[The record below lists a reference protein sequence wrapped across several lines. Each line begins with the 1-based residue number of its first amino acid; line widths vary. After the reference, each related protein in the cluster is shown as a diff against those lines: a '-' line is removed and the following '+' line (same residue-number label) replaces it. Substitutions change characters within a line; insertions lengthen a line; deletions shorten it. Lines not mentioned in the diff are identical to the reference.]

1 MDATEGA
8 VRDVP
13 LPGGGRVEKIR
24 RMNRRRCLGVL
35 FVTAVLSTSCG
46 VVSSAAPLP
55 CLGGSE
61 RSVARM
67 WNERI
72 LDAIRRDT
80 PAPTVHARNLYHLS
94 AAMWDGWAAYDEGAT
109 GLFVDETLAFDEN
122 SRATT
127 ISYAAYT
134 VLTARYRN
142 AVGGFESIADFDAE
156 LTGQCLDIPGADGA
170 RLSDAARFGIEIGT
184 TILDASL
191 PDGSL
196 EQDRYVDLS
205 YEAVNPAL
213 VVADPGVGQL
223 VDPDRWQPLQ
233 LKQSISQNGQQQ
245 VSALQSFIGPQ
256 WGLVMPFALEQS
268 AIGLPI
274 DPGPPPLFAS
284 DPASFAEAAVEVIEY
299 QATLGTDESPVADR
313 SPTTRG
319 NNSLGFNDGTGYDR
333 NPVSGDVY
341 NSNPVT
347 DADFGRVVAEFWA
360 DGPSSETPPGHWNS
374 LANFV
379 SDHPSQEYQFRGEGE
394 PLERLEWDIKLY
406 LAMNGAVHDAAIAAW
421 GSKRYFDSSR
431 PITIIRYLGGLG
443 QSSEPDAA
451 SYHPDGLPLR
461 PGLIEL
467 VTAESAVD
475 RHVGLT
481 PGAIAIR
488 GWAGHEDLHENLDE
502 IAWIDATTWVPYQ
515 LDTFV
520 TPSFPGFVSGHSAF
534 SRAGAE
540 VLTAFTG
547 SEFFPGGLG
556 EWEAPIGWLHFDEG
570 PSQPVVLQWATYY
583 DAADQAGESRLY
595 GGIHIAADDI
605 EGRRIGAQVGLQ
617 AVERAFDLFG
627 ARGMEATR

>member
-1 MDATEGA
+1 
-8 VRDVP
+8 
-13 LPGGGRVEKIR
+13 
-24 RMNRRRCLGVL
+24 
-35 FVTAVLSTSCG
+35 
-46 VVSSAAPLP
+46 
-55 CLGGSE
+55 
-61 RSVARM
+61 
-67 WNERI
+67 
-72 LDAIRRDT
+72 
-80 PAPTVHARNLYHLS
+80 
-94 AAMWDGWAAYDEGAT
+94 
-109 GLFVDETLAFDEN
+109 
-122 SRATT
+122 
-127 ISYAAYT
+127 
-134 VLTARYRN
+134 
-142 AVGGFESIADFDAE
+142 
-156 LTGQCLDIPGADGA
+156 
-170 RLSDAARFGIEIGT
+170 
-184 TILDASL
+184 
-191 PDGSL
+191 
-196 EQDRYVDLS
+196 
-205 YEAVNPAL
+205 
-213 VVADPGVGQL
+213 
-223 VDPDRWQPLQ
+223 
-233 LKQSISQNGQQQ
+233 
-245 VSALQSFIGPQ
+245 
-256 WGLVMPFALEQS
+256 
-268 AIGLPI
+268 
-274 DPGPPPLFAS
+274 
-284 DPASFAEAAVEVIEY
+284 
-299 QATLGTDESPVADR
+299 
-313 SPTTRG
+313 
-319 NNSLGFNDGTGYDR
+319 
-333 NPVSGDVY
+333 
-341 NSNPVT
+341 
-347 DADFGRVVAEFWA
+347 
-360 DGPSSETPPGHWNS
+360 
-374 LANFV
+374 
-379 SDHPSQEYQFRGEGE
+379 
-394 PLERLEWDIKLY
+394 
-406 LAMNGAVHDAAIAAW
+406 MNGAVHDAAIAAW

-467 VTAESAVD
+467 VTEESAVD

-605 EGRRIGAQVGLQ
+605 EGRRIGAQVGVQ